1 MCAQWNV
8 TFGSDHGPLTYTMV
22 EPEGR
27 ARLDVVL
34 VCAAHCTRQDM
45 DRMAAML
52 TARGIRCFTSTLT
65 PGQIPRPTNPLLPW
79 VASQAA
85 TATKGTDDATP
96 QQDHEKPLRDLLSR
110 IMGEQSHQS
119 LAVLLIGQTPLSA
132 SDILAGDPSLQRI
145 PGSRARLQIASL
157 TEATGEGR
165 TEQFELQNGRLLV
178 TTTRQLNPATILNWI
193 DARVLPWLFHES
205 RDAGDQDAGD

>member
-1 MCAQWNV
+1 
-8 TFGSDHGPLTYTMV
+8 
-22 EPEGR
+22 
-27 ARLDVVL
+27 
-34 VCAAHCTRQDM
+34 
-45 DRMAAML
+45 
-52 TARGIRCFTSTLT
+52 
-65 PGQIPRPTNPLLPW
+65 
-79 VASQAA
+79 
-85 TATKGTDDATP
+85 
-96 QQDHEKPLRDLLSR
+96 
-110 IMGEQSHQS
+110 MGEQSHQS